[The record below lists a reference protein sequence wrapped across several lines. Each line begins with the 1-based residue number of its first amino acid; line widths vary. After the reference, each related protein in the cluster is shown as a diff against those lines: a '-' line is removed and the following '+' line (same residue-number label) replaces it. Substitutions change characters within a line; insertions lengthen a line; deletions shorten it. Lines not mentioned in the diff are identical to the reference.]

1 MPLSEARH
9 VFLTKNLTGSR
20 HAGPG
25 IPPGWRLWKHTV
37 LTGCGLWVP
46 CGFLRT
52 FCGDLAMLSPQPRR
66 AAPGPGRTMS
76 MGLSPLLCSR
86 CKSTFF
92 HRRAKSLKG
101 RALGGKL
108 HSRAP
113 AFSMGPLNRG
123 IPHPSMPLSEAL
135 PSQALRMVFA
145 LCAP

>member
-1 MPLSEARH
+1 
-9 VFLTKNLTGSR
+9 
-20 HAGPG
+20 
-25 IPPGWRLWKHTV
+25 
-37 LTGCGLWVP
+37 
-46 CGFLRT
+46 
-52 FCGDLAMLSPQPRR
+52 MLSPQPRR

-92 HRRAKSLKG
+92 HRRAKSLKV